1 MAITPPKRFIRQN
14 FKIPFYES
22 SSGLSRLKI
31 RVSPRLKNADDQR
44 SRITALRE
52 EAIDYYITHYFPE
65 FYAYDPNNPT
75 AFQEML
81 PENEGLELAEDLLAD
96 ITRTIT
102 IENYFNAAPPH
113 TNKSIVIFKTTYDF
127 AKKRKELLAED
138 KMPDFAANQDFFRE
152 KNNITGPTSAISLTI
167 ATLNGQNNAL
177 NNGLH
182 IFGQEYANF
191 AEQLSVNLDFTT
203 AQNSVQKVL
212 NTHAG
217 NILQQLRKSSDKKLT
232 DADTLTLEFGKK
244 GNKSA
249 VVGVSYLLVE
259 ESIESTP
266 LKVGNFSA
274 VLYSRAFS
282 DPLTVAILQN
292 YNNIV
297 SGAGRANMDVPP
309 GGVPSSFSFYDF
321 IRDPSVTDAL
331 AGGGGTMFSN
341 PDLFTTGS
349 SPGSFPRPLTPAEL
363 RSREEEDLQN
373 EYIKAARSLGVIS
386 ANDVQALTKGFKEA
400 YTTEELARIK
410 EAIENNPDVV
420 GHVFK
425 AQVAKKLTKAAK
437 TMAMIENLLQE
448 GPLGLID
455 KSPEGRRVKRFFKAF
470 GIDQIMKEVMLCL
483 TFGLNFEAS
492 RIASAS
498 AAAAQSLQNQALSQY
513 YRPPE
518 LPKPFMEIPKFDP
531 KAFLPKLRDGNI
543 GKIIK
548 KAVIDALVESA
559 LELVKTLA
567 DLISEVCDFNN
578 PGANDYGASDINS
591 LISEEGLMSGLDG
604 LAIKNNL
611 DPQILR
617 AYLSALSGILS
628 SVDVCNLFSPISKP
642 PESLI
647 NRIITFN
654 EEYDNIFIQRG
665 LTDISS
671 LMGFINEL
679 SAFVDV
685 ADLCDEIANMAYVLN
700 QDDVCLAL
708 ADAPNLGELVVD
720 VPELNFDCMD
730 RENFIND
737 PTITKT
743 IPEVFNMVAETVE
756 VQFIN
761 SAGTIK
767 EILLQPVLVRGTNS
781 NVLTSLEEASQFRDE
796 GFDVQDSLEELNPGP
811 LDAVQSNINEVLAVL
826 NSGSM
831 SAGKIEELFED
842 CSPHPKD
849 VLGIPD
855 IDVFI
860 NVARETMAVLANSS
874 FAGQLGGLSDQIS
887 NLAQGEGSV
896 VRTYRFKQDFYNDFR
911 DYVRTHY
918 ATFEGT
924 TYTAPNYFSS
934 TRVTAGEEETPH
946 EAPGIPTVTL

>member
-1 MAITPPKRFIRQN
+1 MAILAPKRFVRQN

-22 SSGLSRLKI
+22 NSGLSRLKI
-31 RVSPRLKNADDQR
+31 RVSPRLKNKEDQR
-44 SRITALRE
+44 SSITELRA
-52 EAIDYYITHYFPE
+52 EAKVYYITHYFPE
-65 FYAYDPNNPT
+65 FYAYLYNPT

-81 PENEGLELAEDLLAD
+81 PENEGLELAEDLVAD
-96 ITRTIT
+96 ITRTIMV
-102 IENYFNAAPPH
+102 ENYFNAAPPH

-138 KMPDFAANQDFFRE
+138 KMPDFAANQEFFRE

-244 GNKSA
+244 GNKAA

-259 ESIESTP
+259 ESIESTA

-297 SGAGRANMDVPP
+297 SGADRAGMDVPP
-309 GGVPSSFSFYDF
+309 GGIPSSFSFYDF

-331 AGGGGTMFSN
+331 VGGGGTMFSN

-437 TMAMIENLLQE
+437 TMSMIENLLQE
-448 GPLGLID
+448 GPLGLMD

-483 TFGLNFEAS
+483 TFGFNFEAS

-498 AAAAQSLQNQALSQY
+498 AAATQSLQNQALSQY

-531 KAFLPKLRDGNI
+531 KMFRPKLRDGNI
-543 GKIIK
+543 GEIIK

-559 LELVKTLA
+559 LGVVKKLA
-567 DLISEVCDFNN
+567 ELISEVCQFNN
-578 PGANDYGASDINS
+578 PGANDYGANDINT

-604 LAIKNNL
+604 LALNNNL

-617 AYLSALSGILS
+617 AYLSALSGMLS
-628 SVDVCNLFSPISKP
+628 SVDICNLFSPISTP
-642 PESLI
+642 PDSLI
-647 NRIITFN
+647 GRIITFN
-654 EEYDNIFIQRG
+654 EEYDNIFIQQG

-708 ADAPNLGELVVD
+708 EDAPDLGELVVD

-730 RENFIND
+730 KENFIND

-756 VQFIN
+756 VQFIK
-761 SAGTIK
+761 SADTIR
-767 EILLQPVLVRGTNS
+767 EILLQPILIRGTNS
-781 NVLTSLEEASQFRDE
+781 NVLTSLDDAERFRE
-796 GFDVQDSLEELNPGP
+796 GGTVDVKDSLEEP
-811 LDAVQSNINEVLAVL
+811 DSNALGAIQDNIKETLTLL
-826 NSGSM
+826 NSGQ
-831 SAGKIEELFED
+831 AGLDIAQQLFAD
-842 CSPHPKD
+842 CKPHPQE

-855 IDVFI
+855 PDVFI
-860 NVARETMAVLANSS
+860 NLFKEIAATLAASS
-874 FAGQLGGLSDQIS
+874 FNSELRGLSDQIGT
-887 NLAQGEGSV
+887 LAEGSGVV
-896 VRTYRFKQDFYNDFR
+896 VRTYRFRQDFYEDFKG
-911 DYVRTHY
+911 YVRTHY
-918 ATFEGT
+918 ATFVDT

-934 TRVTAGEEETPH
+934 TRVAAAAGVSMNATP
-946 EAPGIPTVTL
+946 AILTITP